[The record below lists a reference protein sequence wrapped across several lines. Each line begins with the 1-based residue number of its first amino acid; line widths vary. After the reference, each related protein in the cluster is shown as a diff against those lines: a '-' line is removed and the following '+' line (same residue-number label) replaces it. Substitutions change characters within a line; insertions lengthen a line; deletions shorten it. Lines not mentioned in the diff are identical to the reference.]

1 MATKAKP
8 EQKKKKNLFKREL
21 ARLPQL
27 ASDAVLFDTLN
38 GKKEVYS
45 NGEVKTLLG
54 IQASRI
60 YQFVGPTSTGK
71 TSMALDIAYRII
83 KDYDNGHIYLMDYEH
98 AFDPVRVQQLTG
110 LFIDEID
117 EVFDL
122 IEDVGK
128 KDLFDTEREP
138 IAVSS
143 IYKLVKQIYDF
154 KLENKEELSVI
165 INGVPTLEPTI
176 VIIDSIAATMEE
188 KALGGDT
195 SNMTGAQRA
204 KQLGEV
210 FNQINPLL
218 APANITIFTINHL
231 HDDVSTGIMPK
242 AAMLRDLRQG
252 ETIPGGKGYNY
263 LVGTNVVLRRGAP
276 LREDK
281 DFGLDGNY
289 MHMVL
294 AKSRGAETGKVRRLI
309 FEPKYG
315 FLWDLSLFD
324 YLVQEKLLEGGTK
337 FTIPGYDKQK
347 ISRKEAYQLTVV
359 NKDQELIDALR
370 AYGQKVLSDLIPV
383 ADTRKL
389 SVEEQEE
396 LNAQIM
402 ADMLTTATTEESEAL
417 KKEEEEK

>member
-8 EQKKKKNLFKREL
+8 EKKKKKNLFKREL
-21 ARLPQL
+21 TRLPQL
-27 ASDAVLFDTLN
+27 ASNAVLFDTLN

-45 NGEVKTLLG
+45 TGEIKTLLG

-98 AFDPVRVQQLTG
+98 GFDPVRVQQLTG

-117 EVFDL
+117 DVFDL

-165 INGVPTLEPTI
+165 INGVPTLEPTVI
-176 VIIDSIAATMEE
+176 IIDSIAATMEE

-204 KQLGEV
+204 KQLGEA

-218 APANITIFTINHL
+218 SAANITIFTVNHL

-281 DFGLDGNY
+281 DFGLEGNY
-289 MHMVL
+289 MYMVL

-359 NKDQELIDALR
+359 DKDEELIDALR
-370 AYGQKVLSDLIPV
+370 VYGQKVLSDLIPV
-383 ADTRKL
+383 ASTRKL
-389 SVEEQEE
+389 TDEEQEE

-402 ADMLTTATTEESEAL
+402 ADILTTATTEESEAL
-417 KKEEEEK
+417 KKEEEK